1 MQISKLR
8 YTIQIL
14 NFRYANMD
22 FFQTPHIQIRF
33 LWKDP
38 VFKYE
43 YLVIFIYPWI
53 QLQAI
58 AFESTRHQVVSCLKA
73 LPILMAIAKQAL
85 ACTSRIVFYSL
96 SSEQSFS
103 KRHFIPC
110 QLKCGW
116 GLLKSWRNWF
126 HRKFE
131 SLKMKTGAV
140 ALLVINLSWNSGIS
154 DRVSPFILWQTI

>member
-1 MQISKLR
+1 MGAPIRTRLPGRRHSPSPPSTLAYKRRLE
-8 YTIQIL
+8 
-14 NFRYANMD
+14 NCCAN
-22 FFQTPHIQIRF
+22 
-33 LWKDP
+33 L
-38 VFKYE
+38 
-43 YLVIFIYPWI
+43 I

-58 AFESTRHQVVSCLKA
+58 AFESARHQVWSCLKA
-73 LPILMAIAKQAL
+73 LPILLALAQQAL

-96 SSEQSFS
+96 SSEQSLS

-131 SLKMKTGAV
+131 SLKTKTGAV
-140 ALLVINLSWNSGIS
+140 ALLAINLSWKFGIS
-154 DRVSPFILWQTI
+154 DRVIPVILWQMI